1 MVTTVFD
8 HIDESPEHIEF
19 IVKIS
24 IVEIY
29 MEKIRD
35 LLSPEK
41 NNLKVREDKS
51 RGIYIEDVTEYS
63 VATEMEVYSY
73 MHLGNN
79 NRAVCATNMNEG
91 SSRSHLVF
99 IMTIAQ
105 KDLHNS
111 SAKTGKLC
119 MIDLAGSEKIGKTGA
134 AGQTL
139 QEAKDINKSLS
150 ALGNVI
156 NALTDGKGAHIPY
169 RDSKLTRILQESLGG
184 NSKTTL
190 IIACSPSSYN
200 EQETLS
206 TLRFGYRAKSIKNK
220 AKINKEVTVAELQ
233 GLLEKAEK
241 NIKEQQMMI
250 SSLQGVLHTN
260 GLTYV
265 PESDRTVVKEMLGS
279 MSHSRIRD
287 EFHSPDDVDRSS
299 VNELTERDD
308 EVPLIRL
315 HEQDLA
321 GLTHEDYLIKVNIEP
336 MRSFVNCSNR
346 RGSSK
351 AS

>member
-1 MVTTVFD
+1 
-8 HIDESPEHIEF
+8 
-19 IVKIS
+19 
-24 IVEIY
+24 
-29 MEKIRD
+29 
-35 LLSPEK
+35 
-41 NNLKVREDKS
+41 
-51 RGIYIEDVTEYS
+51 
-63 VATEMEVYSY
+63 

-105 KDLHNS
+105 KDLQNS

-119 MIDLAGSEKIGKTGA
+119 LIDLAGSEKISKTGA
-134 AGQTL
+134 AGQML

-220 AKINKEVTVAELQ
+220 AKINKEFTVAELQ

-241 NIKEQQMMI
+241 NSKDQQKMI
-250 SSLQGVLHTN
+250 ASLQEVLNSN

-265 PESDRTVVKEMLGS
+265 LESEKTPISKEMLS
-279 MSHSRIRD
+279 I
-287 EFHSPDDVDRSS
+287 SPQYKNKEDADDGDLSS
-299 VNELTERDD
+299 VTEGD
-308 EVPLIRL
+308 E
-315 HEQDLA
+315 DLMA
-321 GLTHEDYLIKVNIEP
+321 KGLDLDGLTTEDYFTKVGIE
-336 MRSFVNCSNR
+336 
-346 RGSSK
+346 
-351 AS
+351 